1 MTSIRSGTLALAA
14 LALAG
19 LAVGGGARAAAPAP
33 SPLTPGLIEAATR
46 EGTISYYTAMDLP
59 LAESIAKLFE
69 QRYPGLKVQVE
80 RNGSERVFQRI
91 AQEYA
96 ANLHICDV
104 VNSSDAAHFVY
115 WKKEGWLAAYVTPDM
130 AQNFAPDQGDP
141 DGYFVNWRNTL
152 SPIFVN
158 TKLVAEADTPRSFKD
173 LLDPKWSGKLA
184 KGHPSYSGVVLT
196 ATFQISTA
204 LGWPYFEELAK
215 QKPMQLQSALD
226 PPRKVAAGEREI
238 GVDGTEYLA
247 FTLIEKGNP
256 LKIVYPAE
264 GTPMI
269 TSPSAVMAR
278 APHPNAARL
287 FTHFIHTQEVQQIL
301 VDKGGLRSVHKLVRE
316 HPGHVPLSQIKLL
329 PEDPVAV
336 ERETEAIKRRYRQI
350 FGT

>member
-1 MTSIRSGTLALAA
+1 MTSIRSGTMALAFA
-14 LALAG
+14 AIAG
-19 LAVGGGARAAAPAP
+19 TAFAAAPPP
-33 SPLTPGLIEAATR
+33 SALTPELIAAAAK
-46 EGTISYYTAMDLP
+46 EGAISYYTAMDLP
-59 LAESIAKLFE
+59 LAESIAKLFT
-69 QRYPGLKVQVE
+69 QRYPGIKVQVE
-80 RNGSERVFQRI
+80 RNGSERVFQRLG
-91 AQEYA
+91 QEYA
-96 ANLHICDV
+96 ANLHIADV

-130 AQNFAPDQGDP
+130 AQNFAPDQSDR

-158 TKLVAEADTPRSFKD
+158 TKLVSEADTPKSFKD

-184 KGHPSYSGVVLT
+184 KGHPGYSGVVLT
-196 ATFQISTA
+196 ATFQVSTA
-204 LGWPYFEELAK
+204 IGWPYFEALAK
-215 QKPMQLQSALD
+215 QKVMQLQSALD

-256 LKIVYPAE
+256 LKIVYPTE

-269 TSPSAVMAR
+269 TSPSAIMAR

-287 FTHFIHTQEVQQIL
+287 FTHFIHTQEIQQLL
-301 VDKGGLRSVHKLVRE
+301 VDKGGLRSVHKLVKE
-316 HPGHVPLSQIKLL
+316 HPDHVPLSKIKLL